1 MLARFARRR
10 LMDGFEPFQFVLY
23 SEFLLFEGRDPGF
36 IPVGVGHFSGNDI
49 FQFFV
54 LISQMLDLSF

>member
-1 MLARFARRR
+1 
-10 LMDGFEPFQFVLY
+10 MDGFEPFQFVLY